1 MEKAQIM
8 RLMIPFAGK
17 MFKSSLDS
25 SNKALCFCI
34 NKGYIE
40 SDELE
45 PLYYLRETIAGNKD
59 WIYNV
64 GKIDKIHLGGKNFC
78 YRQRIFFT
86 DFLKTC
92 QLCKEN
98 GIIVQT
104 TPAFKISIT
113 NIVSCSEELKYLEW
127 YANVFSESVD
137 NYLTNTCKVQMYSLL
152 NDNLML
158 SPLKYEVEEILKHKE
173 GYLERAPFLA
183 MRYDNVSNTSQIF
196 IPAKNDDRRL
206 YTTDNLQLTD
216 TYGFSER
223 LIEKDTKKG
232 VFKHEG

>member
-1 MEKAQIM
+1 MEKPQIM
-8 RLMIPFAGK
+8 RLIIPYAGK
-17 MFKSSLDS
+17 MFKSSLEK
-25 SNKALCFCI
+25 NNRALCFCI

-45 PLYYLRETIAGNKD
+45 PLYYLRETIGGNDD

-64 GKIDKIHLGGKNFC
+64 GKIDKIHLGSKKFC
-78 YRQRIFFT
+78 YRQRVFFT

-104 TPAFKISIT
+104 AHTFKISIT
-113 NIVSCSEELKYLEW
+113 NIISCTDELKYLEW
-127 YANVFSESVD
+127 YASVFSETVD
-137 NYLTNTCKVQMYSLL
+137 TYLTNTCKVQMYSLL

-158 SPLKYEVEEILKHKE
+158 SPLKYEVEEILKNKE

-183 MRYDNVSNTSQIF
+183 MRYDNQYNTSQIF
-196 IPAKNDDRRL
+196 IPSKNDDRRL
-206 YTTDNLQLTD
+206 YLTENLQFTD
-216 TYGFSER
+216 TYGFSEK
-223 LIEKDTKKG
+223 LIEKDSKKG